1 MIETQPSSYN
11 AFPPPAWDDGGRGE
25 YNVYCDE
32 SRVTSDRSDEF
43 MVIGAVMCPVRA
55 KRAIVNRIDHL
66 RAYYDVQGEFGWKT
80 VCPSKLPF
88 FQALVDLFFSTDDL
102 RFRCV
107 VVSRAETDFRD
118 DEERFQLVY
127 YQVFNNWLDVRD
139 HYRVFLDRRIDSRD
153 RIKVLRRC
161 LINTWRFGD
170 SVRFVEEVESEEC
183 DLVQLADFLMGSVGY
198 SWNGRC
204 DLSDSSRAKI
214 EVCRDV
220 ASRIGV
226 RTLNHY
232 KTGPG
237 MEKFNIFHFL
247 GRNNLWWC

>member
-1 MIETQPSSYN
+1 MMETGLSSYD
-11 AFPPPAWDDGGRGE
+11 AFPPPAWGDGGRGE

-43 MVIGAVMCPVRA
+43 MVIGAVMCPVEA
-55 KRAIVNRIDHL
+55 KRAIVNKIDRL
-66 RAYYDVQGEFGWKT
+66 RAYYGVQGEFGWKT

-88 FQALVDLFFSTDDL
+88 FRALVDLFFSTGDL

-107 VVSRAETDFRD
+107 VVSRSETDFED
-118 DEERFQLVY
+118 DEKRFQLVY

-139 HYRVFLDRRIDSRD
+139 HYRVFLDRRIDTRD
-153 RIKVLRRC
+153 RVMVLRRC

-170 SVRFVEEVESEEC
+170 SVRFVEEVESDEC
-183 DLVQLADFLMGSVGY
+183 DLVQLADLLMGAVGY

-204 DLSDSSRAKI
+204 DLSGSSRAKV

-232 KTGPG
+232 HTGPT
-237 MEKFNIFHFL
+237 EDKFNVFHFRGRRYL
-247 GRNNLWWC
+247 GGC

>member
-1 MIETQPSSYN
+1 MREAGLSSYD
-11 AFPPPAWDDGGRGE
+11 AFPPPAWGDGGRGE

-43 MVIGAVMCPVRA
+43 MVIGAVMCPVGA
-55 KRAIVNRIDHL
+55 KRAIVNKIDRL
-66 RAYYDVQGEFGWKT
+66 RAYYGVQGEFGWKT

-88 FQALVDLFFSTDDL
+88 FRALVDLFFSTGDL

-107 VVSRAETDFRD
+107 VVSRSETDFGD
-118 DEERFQLVY
+118 DEKRFQLVY

-139 HYRVFLDRRIDSRD
+139 HYRVFLDRRIDTRD
-153 RIKVLRRC
+153 RVKVLRRC

-170 SVRFVEEVESEEC
+170 SVRFVEEVESDEC
-183 DLVQLADFLMGSVGY
+183 DLVQFADLLMGAVGY

-204 DLSDSSRAKI
+204 DLSGSSRAKV

-232 KTGPG
+232 HTGPT
-237 MEKFNIFHFL
+237 EDKFNVFHFRGRQYL
-247 GRNNLWWC
+247 GGC